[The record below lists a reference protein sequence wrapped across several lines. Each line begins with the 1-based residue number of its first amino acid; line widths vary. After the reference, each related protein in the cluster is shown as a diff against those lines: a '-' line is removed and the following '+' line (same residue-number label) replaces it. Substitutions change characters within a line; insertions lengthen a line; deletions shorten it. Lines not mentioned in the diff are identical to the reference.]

1 MNTQRIPSLNTS
13 SATGTNKKFFD
24 MLQANLG
31 LIPNMTRA
39 MAESPAVLEGY
50 MSLSGAL
57 S

>member
-1 MNTQRIPSLNTS
+1 MNTQRILSLKNP

-39 MAESPAVLEGY
+39 MAKSPAVLEGY
-50 MSLSGAL
+50 MSLYL
-57 S
+57 H